1 MKVFFCTAVL
11 IVGSGITPVSAQSSP
26 IPVTIFIK
34 NQLTGI
40 PVDAALTWA
49 DNDAV
54 NRTGVG
60 KYQVVLQPQAEGILI
75 ISRDG
80 YFDSQLKLT
89 YDSVRKKA
97 VHEIKL
103 QPGIPQLNISILNEE
118 SGEQL
123 TSVIDLFTMDESSI
137 VFSEEVEISPYTIDL
152 EYNKVH
158 VLQVRSAGFF
168 SFKDTIDY
176 TNVFEGRTRTKTIR
190 LVPLKT
196 GNKISLNNIYFKQNE
211 ASLTDFARLMLVE
224 LTHILGIQKNMIIEI
239 GAFTDDVGTDA
250 YNLALSEKRAMAVK
264 NYLIE
269 KGASPKQILIKG
281 YGENSPVAA
290 NTSEENRALNRRVEF
305 KIVSIQ

>member
-1 MKVFFCTAVL
+1 MKVFFCIAVIL
-11 IVGSGITPVSAQSSP
+11 GFGTLVSAQSP
-26 IPVTIFIK
+26 APLTILVK
-34 NQLTGI
+34 NQLTGT
-40 PVDAALTWA
+40 PVDAVLSWT
-49 DNDAV
+49 DDDAV
-54 NRTGVG
+54 QKTGAG
-60 KYQVVLQPQAEGILI
+60 KYQIVLQPQAAGILT

-80 YFDSQLKLT
+80 YFDSQLKLD
-89 YDSVRKKA
+89 YDSVRKKG

-123 TSVIDLFTMDESSI
+123 TSAIDLFTMDESSI

-176 TNVFEGRTRTKTIR
+176 TNVFEGKTRTKTIR
-190 LVPLKT
+190 LVPLKM

-224 LTHILGIQKNMIIEI
+224 LTHILEMQKSMIIEI

-264 NYLIE
+264 NYLTE
-269 KGASPKQILIKG
+269 KGASPKQLLIKG
-281 YGENSPVAA
+281 YGEASPVVA
-290 NTSEENRALNRRVEF
+290 NTSEENRAMNRRVEF
-305 KIVSIQ
+305 KIISIQ